1 MRDMTRLQGLKV
13 FLFGQKGTDAQV
25 ATIAEGVPQRDQWYR
40 LLNSAGATVSHAYA
54 CTCSTEYRTECGP
67 FSWQQ
72 ENRCPCGT
80 NYRLKSF
87 LERVVTRT
95 RELAGYRAAGLSDN
109 PTPVE
114 LEMAKKLKRTVNIK
128 TGPITEEEL
137 NAAYNALP
145 YRYANPSEVR
155 NSQPR
160 VIDTWSEKNGASDG
174 DVKYSGSNPGV
185 ESLENVAFGDR
196 FAMEKFGR

>member
-25 ATIAEGVPQRDQWYR
+25 ATITEGVPESNQWYR
-40 LLNSAGATVSHAYA
+40 LLNSAGAVVSHAFV
-54 CTCSTEYRTECGP
+54 CSCSTEYRSECGP

-72 ENRCPCGT
+72 EHHCSCGT

-87 LERVVTRT
+87 LERMVTRN

-114 LEMAKKLKRTVNIK
+114 LEVAKKLKRTVNIK

-145 YRYANPSEVR
+145 YRYANPSDPR

-160 VIDTWSEKNGASDG
+160 VIDVWDERLGASDG
-174 DVKYSGSNPGV
+174 DTKYGGSNPGPDTM
-185 ESLENVAFGDR
+185 ESIGFGDPLAAR
-196 FAMEKFGR
+196 FRGR